1 MTTMIYNR
9 PTQQQMKADIEK
21 VLVAKQDLDNKDS
34 VKAVVDRFLRGE
46 LTDNE
51 LTTLLR
57 VIQPK
62 ELKQDNEF
70 TGCS

>member
-1 MTTMIYNR
+1 MTIMVYNR
-9 PTQQQMKADIEK
+9 PTKQQMKADIEK
-21 VLVAKQDLDNKDS
+21 VLVAKQDLDNKDR
-34 VKAVVDRFLRGE
+34 VKAVVDKFFHGE

-62 ELKQDNEF
+62 ELKQDGEF

>member
-1 MTTMIYNR
+1 MTIIAYNR
-9 PTQQQMKADIEK
+9 PTKQQMKADIEK
-21 VLVAKQDLDNKDS
+21 VLVSKQDLDNKDR
-34 VKAVVDRFLRGE
+34 VKAVVDKFFRGE